1 MTLDHRPVEPADPP
15 LLCTFPHS
23 AEELFFLF
31 PTATDPLTVAP
42 LATAI
47 ARRYRPPRRG
57 HRGDAR
63 EHGRGVRQLR
73 ALAAASARYPRQRYR
88 HPRNARPRRG
98 ALAD

>member
-1 MTLDHRPVEPADPP
+1 MMLDHRPVEPADLP
-15 LLCTFPHS
+15 LPCTFPHS

-31 PTATDPLTVAP
+31 PTATDPPTVEP
-42 LATAI
+42 LAAAI
-47 ARRYRPPRRG
+47 ARRHRLPRRG
-57 HRGDAR
+57 HRGDAG

-73 ALAAASARYPRQRYR
+73 TLAAASALYPRQRYR